1 MNAIYL
7 KELEINHLYVEI
19 KEKVMKRDNLQLL
32 LLLIARG
39 ICTSITKDTEMG
51 GNALADL
58 LPSNAYPFIL
68 RFKQILWC
76 YIGSLLSLSL
86 TVNFCF

>member
-32 LLLIARG
+32 LLLIVRG

-51 GNALADL
+51 GKALAGL

-68 RFKQILWC
+68 HFKQKLWC